1 MKYFKI
7 QTNRVSIKNALHEFQ
22 SNIEPGEYFIS
33 PRPLPGEIQRIYY
46 ALACVKENGKNISL
60 VRKFKNC
67 KELLKKDYDIAKSSL
82 IHYWSAE
89 TVDA

>member
-7 QTNRVSIKNALHEFQ
+7 QTNRASIKSVLSEFQ
-22 SNIEPGEYFIS
+22 SNIEPDEYFIS

-46 ALACVKENGKNISL
+46 GLACVKENGNNINL

-67 KELLKKDYDIAKSSL
+67 KELLKKDYDIEKSSL
-82 IHYWSAE
+82 VHYWSAE
-89 TVDA
+89 ALNA